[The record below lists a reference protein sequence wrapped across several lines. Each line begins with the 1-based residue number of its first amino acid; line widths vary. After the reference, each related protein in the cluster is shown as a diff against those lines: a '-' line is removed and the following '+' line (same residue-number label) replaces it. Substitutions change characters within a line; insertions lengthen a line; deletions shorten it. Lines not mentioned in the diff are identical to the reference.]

1 MPSKSFT
8 DPALTG
14 GPVRNKATCQH
25 AFGFLAI
32 TLATIGSLMSALFRK
47 ARQNRIFQDV
57 VDQIQ
62 SAILDGRL
70 KMGDKLPAERELG
83 DMLGTSRGTLREA
96 LRVLEQK
103 GLIEIRLGVGGGAI
117 AKGPGGDQITE
128 SLDMLI
134 RSQKVSLHNLAEFR
148 EGVEGTVA
156 GLAAQRAKPEDIKLL
171 HQLLEAARRCWETGV
186 DKWRDFVRV
195 DEQMHMTLAQVAR
208 NPVYALILKTVH
220 DNIHTYYDRFLPCGK
235 DELNENY
242 QDLKQLVEAVV
253 SGQVEKSSELA
264 RDHVRRFNRYME
276 KKKREIG
283 T

>member
-1 MPSKSFT
+1 MTS
-8 DPALTG
+8 
-14 GPVRNKATCQH
+14 
-25 AFGFLAI
+25 
-32 TLATIGSLMSALFRK
+32 LFRK

-57 VDQIQ
+57 VDQVQ
-62 SAILDGRL
+62 SAILDGRIQA
-70 KMGDKLPAERELG
+70 GEKLPAERELCE
-83 DMLGTSRGTLREA
+83 MLGTSRGTLREA

-117 AKGPGGDQITE
+117 AKGPGGDQMTE

-134 RSQKVSLHNLAEFR
+134 RSQKVSLRHLAEFR
-148 EGVEGTVA
+148 EGVEGTVTS
-156 GLAAQRAKPEDIKLL
+156 LAARRAQPEDIKHLR
-171 HQLLEAARRCWETGV
+171 QLLEAARRCWEAGAE
-186 DKWRDFVRV
+186 KWSDFVRV

-220 DNIHTYYDRFLPCGK
+220 DNIHIYYDRFLPCRK
-235 DELNENY
+235 EELDENY
-242 QDLKQLVEAVV
+242 KDLNRIVEAVA
-253 SGQVEKSSELA
+253 SGRAEEAAELA